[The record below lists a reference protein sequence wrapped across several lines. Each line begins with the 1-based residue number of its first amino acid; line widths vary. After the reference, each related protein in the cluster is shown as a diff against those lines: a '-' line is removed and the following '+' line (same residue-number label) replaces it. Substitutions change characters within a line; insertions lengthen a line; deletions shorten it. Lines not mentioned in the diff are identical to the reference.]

1 MPTPPHETP
10 FDRYRAKHKL
20 GTSTPTEAAL
30 FNAGYSEGLADGIAM
45 ARDAQTELD
54 RKASE
59 LAAERAAWET
69 ERDRTRAEQD
79 ARERALNARAA
90 SALPPQPLPIGS
102 PVPEPAKGSFLSK
115 ALVVVITALLVILL
129 GGVMLW
135 FAWPSIKS
143 TQTQIANDAAAQGAR
158 TVNAYTDTVAGTINT
173 FTGTTVGQAVTD
185 INRYT
190 GAAVATACS
199 LPAMALDCQ
208 TLVDQANSKDPAIRA
223 QVQGRGAEV
232 QACKRI
238 LGLMPVRVITPPAP
252 AAKPVPVL
260 PPANLKPGHPVA
272 PLVTPGMY
280 FK

>member
-59 LAAERAAWET
+59 LAAEQVAWET
-69 ERDRTRAEQD
+69 ERDRAKAEQD

-90 SALPPQPLPIGS
+90 SALPPQPVPTETRM
-102 PVPEPAKGSFLSK
+102 PEPAKDSFRSK
-115 ALVVVITALLVILL
+115 ALVVVLAALLVIAL
-129 GGVMLW
+129 GGLMVWL
-135 FAWPSIKS
+135 AWPSIKS
-143 TQTQIANDAAAQGAR
+143 AQTEITNAAVNQGTQAVKTHTAE
-158 TVNAYTDTVAGTINT
+158 VATNVNT
-173 FTGTTVGQAVTD
+173 FTSATVGQAVTD
-185 INRYT
+185 INQHT
-190 GAAVATACS
+190 DAAVAGACN
-199 LPAMALDCQ
+199 LPAMALECQ
-208 TLVDQANSKDPAIRA
+208 TLVDQANSKDPSIRA
-223 QVQGRGAEV
+223 QVRDRTPEV
-232 QACKRI
+232 LACKRV
-238 LGLMPVRVITPPAP
+238 LGLVPVRVIPPPAP
-252 AAKPVPVL
+252 VAKPVPVA
-260 PPANLKPGHPVA
+260 PPANQPGHPVA